1 MVFHSQYKLVTELF
15 GAPEPPKTGR
25 GRLIHAAV
33 GLIYVHGVPAVGIDQ
48 VIAEAGVTKSTFY
61 KHFESKDE
69 LLIAAVQLRDKWE
82 AKAYADAM
90 KELGGEEPRAQ
101 LLALFD
107 VLDIWFNDPDFF
119 GCQFINVAAQVP
131 NPHDPL
137 HAVAANH
144 KRQSRDNF
152 RDLARQAAIKDP
164 EAFADQ
170 YTALVEGTLILRQ
183 VHGRNDGAKVIKPA
197 VKQLIDQG

>member
-1 MVFHSQYKLVTELF
+1 MVFKSEYKPVTELF

-25 GRLIHAAV
+25 GRLLHSAVNMIYLHGIH
-33 GLIYVHGVPAVGIDQ
+33 AVGIDQ
-48 VIAEAGVTKSTFY
+48 VIADAGVTKSTFY

-69 LLIAAVQLRDKWE
+69 LLVEAIRLRDVWE
-82 AKAYADAM
+82 GKAFSEAVH
-90 KELGGEEPRAQ
+90 ELAGDDPRAQ

-107 VLDIWFNDPDFF
+107 VLDIWFNDPDFH

-131 NPHDPL
+131 NPHDPM

-144 KRQSRDNF
+144 KRRLRDHF
-152 RDLARQAAIKDP
+152 CGLAKRVGVKDA
-164 EAFADQ
+164 EAFADT

-183 VHGRNDGAKVIKPA
+183 VHGRNDAAKVIKPA
-197 VKQLIDQG
+197 VQRLIDQG